1 MFAVGVITGTVT
13 AAPGEDD
20 DPAGNPNLAASCGI
34 DILVTLDRSGSIES
48 ANAEDDVQRAFRAF
62 TSALKNT
69 GSRLAVSEFSTVA
82 RLPLLPP
89 SLSSTYTTVTDQTI
103 ASTFEPY
110 IAGVRG

>member
-1 MFAVGVITGTVT
+1 MVAVGVITATVT
-13 AAPGEDD
+13 AAPGESK
-20 DPAGNPNLAASCGI
+20 DPIANPDLAAACGI
-34 DILVTLDRSGSIES
+34 DILVTLDRSGSIEN
-48 ANAEDDVQRAFRAF
+48 AGAEDDVQRAFRAF

-89 SLSSTYTTVTDQTI
+89 SAQSTYTTVTDQTI